1 MYKRAL
7 LNVNTVACS
16 SAVCGKR
23 ALLDV
28 NTAQYYLLFN
38 VIM

>member
-1 MYKRAL
+1 MYKGAL
-7 LNVNTVACS
+7 LDVNTVACLS
-16 SAVCGKR
+16 VVHGKR

-28 NTAQYYLLFN
+28 NTAWYYLMFN